1 MNQISL
7 KLFAERAREEKELI
21 NLDIAVLTHNQKVSP
36 PKRKLFKIVFDL
48 LQMINNF
55 SFYQFQVDG
64 TWRCW
69 MKLQPC
75 DKFRLTDPSQN
86 DHEVPRDQF
95 SHIRLNH
102 PETWCWDPECSIPSR
117 VMGRCDTD
125 YWKGPNSNINR
136 WLIWM
141 TIKWLL

>member
-21 NLDIAVLTHNQKVSP
+21 NFDIAVLTHNQKVSS

-64 TWRCW
+64 T
-69 MKLQPC
+69 
-75 DKFRLTDPSQN
+75 
-86 DHEVPRDQF
+86 
-95 SHIRLNH
+95 
-102 PETWCWDPECSIPSR
+102 
-117 VMGRCDTD
+117 DTQSPVTGLEEAD
-125 YWKGPNSNINR
+125 R
-136 WLIWM
+136 
-141 TIKWLL
+141 TF

>member
-21 NLDIAVLTHNQKVSP
+21 NFDIAVLTHNQKVSS

-64 TWRCW
+64 TDAHSLVTGLEEADRT
-69 MKLQPC
+69 
-75 DKFRLTDPSQN
+75 F
-86 DHEVPRDQF
+86 
-95 SHIRLNH
+95 
-102 PETWCWDPECSIPSR
+102 
-117 VMGRCDTD
+117 
-125 YWKGPNSNINR
+125 
-136 WLIWM
+136 
-141 TIKWLL
+141 